1 MSKIYFPVD
10 NINDYSCY
18 IIYDSNTLRAYNN
31 SPIIGN
37 NSYTDFYVNSHYLTK
52 NGVQVIESTQE
63 LPLCISSDNI
73 TNDYW
78 YRLDL
83 AHILVIVLFI
93 LLFIFITFKIF
104 ARLFG
109 RWLKV

>member
-1 MSKIYFPVD
+1 MFYVPYD
-10 NINDYSCY
+10 NKNDYACY
-18 IIYDSNTLRAYNN
+18 TLYDSNTIRAYKQTPQVSANN
-31 SPIIGN
+31 E
-37 NSYTDFYVNSHYLTK
+37 YTDFYLNSHYISK
-52 NGVQVIESTQE
+52 MGYQYIESTQE
-63 LPLCISSDNI
+63 LPLCISNENI

-83 AHILVIVLFI
+83 AHIIVVVSFFLMFLF
-93 LLFIFITFKIF
+93 FTFKVF